1 MIELDAIRQF
11 YRTRRSKRSGVP
23 LMNHII
29 EGLLVLD
36 EIGASDLA
44 KRAYCLHPL
53 VQDDATLEVN
63 FEWLREFDPLVVAL
77 AMEYRSVANDYLSQ
91 TPFRRVEEIRLS
103 PLEEVNDMLRADK
116 VQNYKDFLRHHLGSH
131 PRSERINEYFQQ
143 WLDRLR
149 ILPSRFQDFENL
161 LAASA
166 SDPVESLSPPSSG

>member
-1 MIELDAIRQF
+1 VIELNTVKH
-11 YRTRRSKRSGVP
+11 YYGTRCAKRSGVP
-23 LMNHII
+23 LMNHIT

-36 EIGASDLA
+36 EINATSLS

-53 VQDDATLEVN
+53 VQEDSALGVN

-91 TPFRRVEEIRLS
+91 MPFRRVEEIRLS
-103 PLEEVNDMLRADK
+103 PLEEVNNMLRADK
-116 VQNYKDFLRHHLGSH
+116 VQNYKDFLRHHLGAH

-149 ILPSRFQDFENL
+149 IPPSRFQDFENL

-166 SDPVESLSPPSSG
+166 SDPVEFLSPPSSG

>member
-1 MIELDAIRQF
+1 VIELDAIRQF

-63 FEWLREFDPLVVAL
+63 FEWLREFDPRVVAL